1 MERMRPVRREVYE
14 QTPVVPFGMDNMPQG
29 NIMVEQPQAVPIAV
43 PVAVPIYPVLSIKPT
58 AVRDR
63 ERLRLFVALLTVRFL
78 KECNALRNRSREQW
92 VAHSERLIDQT
103 LEGLKL
109 TDGYCPDNRCVKRM
123 CKSVVDELQ
132 RKFSTKKKLE
142 MEILEYPLVDAMVVQ
157 SMQTHIQNE
166 STRLAEAANAGRGCL
181 IFKCVLLLLII
192 LGGVATAL
200 YFFLFRK
207 K

>member
-1 MERMRPVRREVYE
+1 MERMRPVQREVYE
-14 QTPVVPFGMDNMPQG
+14 QTPVLPFKMDDTPQV
-29 NIMVEQPQAVPIAV
+29 NVREQPPAV
-43 PVAVPIYPVLSIKPT
+43 PVAVPVAVPLYPVLSIKPT

-63 ERLRLFVALLTVRFL
+63 EQLRLFVALLTVRFL

-92 VAHSERLIDQT
+92 VAHSERLINQT

-109 TDGYCPDNRCVKRM
+109 TDGYCPDNRSVKRM
-123 CKSVVDELQ
+123 CKSVVDDLQ
-132 RKFSTKKKLE
+132 RKFSTKKRLE

-166 STRLAEAANAGRGCL
+166 STRLAEAANTGRGCL
-181 IFKCVLLLLII
+181 IFKCLLLLLLIF
-192 LGGVATAL
+192 GGVAIAL
-200 YFFLFRK
+200 YFFLFWK